1 MGGVN
6 FYHCHFKQGHYYML
20 TPSYVVVFH
29 SDISYMYKV
38 DEVTSLVNCY
48 PIFFYCLFIDSR
60 PILQS
65 PF

>member
-29 SDISYMYKV
+29 SDISYMYEV
-38 DEVTSLVNCY
+38 DEVTS
-48 PIFFYCLFIDSR
+48 
-60 PILQS
+60 
-65 PF
+65 